1 MSVEERTT
9 RMAAKN
15 SWFTNGLIT
24 GAASVAATT
33 AVLAAYGKAKEGSPF
48 TPFNAVAHMIFGD
61 EAARVDGWSAKET
74 LTGFSLHAS
83 AVGAWSVLYETAAR
97 DVRLP
102 TSLATG
108 ALAAGL
114 VYLFDYHVVPERLR
128 PGFEKRLGPEAVAVT
143 YVLLALGLG
152 LSPLWKPGTATAR
165 P

>member
-1 MSVEERTT
+1 
-9 RMAAKN
+9 MAAAPSPNGRKN
-15 SWFTNGLIT
+15 WFTNGLIT

-33 AVLAAYGKAKEGSPF
+33 MALAAYGKAKEGSAF
-48 TPFNAVAHMIFGD
+48 TPFNAVSHMVFGD

-74 LTGFSLHAS
+74 LTGFGLHAS
-83 AVGAWSVLYETAAR
+83 AVHAWAMLYEAAAGN
-97 DVRLP
+97 VRLP
-102 TSLATG
+102 VSLGAG

-152 LSPLWKPGTATAR
+152 LSPLWKTDTAATR